1 LQRVGYGFVAFI
13 IALIYFGAILI
24 SFYLGFHIGLL
35 DIFSGFLLSLSL
47 WTLAYGLKFASGD
60 SFWIVN
66 GFVLMFFSASMLV
79 FSLTGSGLLSI
90 GVLLFCLGMLG
101 LFMVLRSSH

>member
-1 LQRVGYGFVAFI
+1 MQKVSYGFVAFI
-13 IALIYFGAILI
+13 IALIYFGVIFI
-24 SFYLGFHIGLL
+24 MFYLGFHIGLL
-35 DIFSGFLLSLSL
+35 DMFSGFLLALSL
-47 WTLAYGLKFASGD
+47 WTLTYGLKFASRD

-90 GVLLFCLGMLG
+90 GVLLFCLGILG
-101 LFMVLRSSH
+101 LLMILR

>member
-1 LQRVGYGFVAFI
+1 MQRVGYGFVAFI

-24 SFYLGFHIGLL
+24 CFYLGFHIGLL

-101 LFMVLRSSH
+101 FFMVLRSSH

>member
-1 LQRVGYGFVAFI
+1 
-13 IALIYFGAILI
+13 
-24 SFYLGFHIGLL
+24 
-35 DIFSGFLLSLSL
+35 
-47 WTLAYGLKFASGD
+47 
-60 SFWIVN
+60 
-66 GFVLMFFSASMLV
+66 LMFLSASMLV